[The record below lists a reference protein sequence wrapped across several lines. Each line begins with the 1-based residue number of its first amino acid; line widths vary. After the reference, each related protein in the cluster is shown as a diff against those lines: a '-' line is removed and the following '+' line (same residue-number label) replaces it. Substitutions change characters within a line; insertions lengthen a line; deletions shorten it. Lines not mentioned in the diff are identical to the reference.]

1 MTPIIFY
8 VIKPSIVVEPSQL
21 EMIDYK
27 KLFTKSDQDNEELRF
42 SVTNLN
48 LDAEEILRIPSPTP
62 ELASKIYNLQ
72 NFDLMQDIELIKAID
87 FQRQTEFKNAKI
99 EILKDV
105 QFDPKKFALANNSP
119 LRDLDNEL
127 LVQRTSLLIQ
137 FS

>member
-62 ELASKIYNLQ
+62 ELASKIYNL
-72 NFDLMQDIELIKAID
+72 
-87 FQRQTEFKNAKI
+87 
-99 EILKDV
+99 
-105 QFDPKKFALANNSP
+105 
-119 LRDLDNEL
+119 
-127 LVQRTSLLIQ
+127 
-137 FS
+137 